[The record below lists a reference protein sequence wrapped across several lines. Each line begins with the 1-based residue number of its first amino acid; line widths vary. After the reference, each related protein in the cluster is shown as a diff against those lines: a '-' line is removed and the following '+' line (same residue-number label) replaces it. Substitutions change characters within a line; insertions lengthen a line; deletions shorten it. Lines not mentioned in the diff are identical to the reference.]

1 MPESVDN
8 HHPATLPDCILIM
21 EIACLLQKIRLRKA
35 HNRKYTQPK
44 A

>member
-21 EIACLLQKIRLRKA
+21 GIACPLQKIRIRKA